1 MKGKETMNPEVLKV
15 LMPMML
21 QMCQDYYADMR
32 AAMLKQTLTSRFV
45 QPYKIEQNYSNMSQN
60 LPNMMFNVSALANG
74 QSQQQQQFNPMQ
86 MMQSLI
92 SQAPQQ
98 GQGNQPPPPPGH
110 YEWDQTTQAYNWIP
124 NP

>member
-1 MKGKETMNPEVLKV
+1 MNPEILKV

-45 QPYKIEQNYSNMSQN
+45 QPYKIEQNYSNMAQN

-74 QSQQQQQFNPMQ
+74 QSQQQQANPMQ
-86 MMQSLI
+86 MIQSLFN
-92 SQAPQQ
+92 QAPQQ
-98 GQGNQPPPPPGH
+98 SQGNQPPPPPGH
-110 YEWDQTTQAYNWIP
+110 YDWDQETQAYVWVP

>member
-1 MKGKETMNPEVLKV
+1 MNPEVLKA
-15 LMPMML
+15 LLPMKL

-45 QPYKIEQNYSNMSQN
+45 QPYKIEQNYSNMAQN

-86 MMQSLI
+86 MMQTLFN
-92 SQAPQQ
+92 QAPQQ
-98 GQGNQPPPPPGH
+98 EQSQAPTVGATATWNG
-110 YEWDQTTQAYNWIP
+110 TQWVATP
-124 NP
+124 

>member
-1 MKGKETMNPEVLKV
+1 MNPEILKV

-45 QPYKIEQNYSNMSQN
+45 QPYKIDQNYSNLAQN
-60 LPNMMFNVSALANG
+60 LPNMMFNVSSLANG
-74 QSQQQQQFNPMQ
+74 VSPQQQQANPMQ
-86 MMQSLI
+86 MIQTLMG
-92 SQAPQQ
+92 QAPQQ

-110 YEWDQTTQAYNWIP
+110 YDWDQATQAYVWVP